1 MKPPFRSRVPAPP
14 SSLTGD
20 LGTWARQVY
29 MAINSMPFVSY
40 FSGTNPNSNTSGFAG
55 DLAVNVGSA
64 STDSRIWV
72 MGGNSLSVTTNLGW
86 VVLRT
91 NK

>member
-1 MKPPFRSRVPAPP
+1 MKPPFRNRVPAPP
-14 SSLTGD
+14 SALTGD
-20 LGTWARQVY
+20 LGIWARQVTT
-29 MAINSMPFVSY
+29 ALNSMPWMSY
-40 FSGTNPNSNTSGFAG
+40 FSGTNPNSNVSGFAG
-55 DLAVNVGSA
+55 DFAVNVGSA

-72 MGGNSLSVTTNLGW
+72 LGGNSLSVTTNQGW